1 MESATKSIEN
11 VKTFATTFLIICLV
25 ISAIVLFVINMINI
39 REKKYEIGVFRT
51 IGLSKFKL
59 TMQFVLEIFIVSL
72 IMLSLGA
79 ILGTFAAKPV
89 GNILLQ
95 NETEQIS
102 DNFGKGGPVEMER
115 KTKVEVSSIDKIDA
129 VVDITV
135 IAELLGIGL
144 GLTLVSCF
152 ASMISIQRF
161 SPLTILKE
169 RS

>member
-1 MESATKSIEN
+1 
-11 VKTFATTFLIICLV
+11 
-25 ISAIVLFVINMINI
+25 
-39 REKKYEIGVFRT
+39 
-51 IGLSKFKL
+51 
-59 TMQFVLEIFIVSL
+59 
-72 IMLSLGA
+72 MLSLGA
-79 ILGTFAAKPV
+79 ILGTFAAKTV

-95 NETEQIS
+95 NEIQSSQSETEQIS

-115 KTKVEVSSIDKIDA
+115 KAKVEVSSIDKIDA

-144 GLTLVSCF
+144 GLTLVSCL